1 MRMKIGISVAVKAV
15 LCVLATF
22 MLVSSIPAA
31 GPAAARDEY
40 APVDA
45 IFNEHCLDCHGSQD
59 PEGKFV
65 LENYDS
71 LLKGGEIGPAFVP
84 GRSADSLLLQMI
96 EGKFEEDG
104 KKIIM
109 PPGKRKKLS
118 SAEIATIKAW
128 IDAGAHGPPAGTVAN
143 RELVVPKI
151 ALKVAPHIPIMA
163 VAYASGPKLIAVAS
177 YGEVELRSATS
188 HQLTRTLKGHH
199 GNLNAVLFSP
209 DGAYLFAAGGEPG
222 LSGEVRQWNVAD
234 GTLVRTFAGHKDA
247 LYAAALSPDGKTLAT
262 GSYDQKIKLWNT
274 ETGQEIRTLSGHN
287 GAIYGL
293 AFRPDGKI
301 LASASGDR
309 TVKLWDVASGER
321 RDTLSQS
328 LKELYAVAFS
338 PDGKRLVAGGVDNR
352 IRIWEIS
359 ESAAETT
366 NPILDAKYAHEGA
379 ILNLVFSANGAL
391 LISSAEDRTVKVWDG
406 KLMKERFLLET
417 QPDWVHALA
426 FMANDETI
434 VVGRMDGTLGFYEA
448 TTGKA
453 MPVLNAELGQPVLPG
468 VPSGV
473 AARKN

>member
-1 MRMKIGISVAVKAV
+1 MN
-15 LCVLATF
+15 
-22 MLVSSIPAA
+22 
-31 GPAAARDEY
+31 EY

-45 IFNEHCLDCHGSQD
+45 IFNEHCMDCHGAQE

-65 LENYDS
+65 LEDYAS
-71 LLKGGEIGPAFVP
+71 LLKGGEIGPALVP
-84 GRSADSLLLQMI
+84 GRSADSLMVRMV
-96 EGKFEEDG
+96 EGAFEKDG
-104 KKIIM
+104 NKVIM

-118 SAEIATIKAW
+118 LAEIATIKAW
-128 IDAGAHGPPAGTVAN
+128 INAGAHGPPAGTVAD

-163 VAYASGPKLIAVAS
+163 VAYASGPALIAVAN
-177 YGEVELRSATS
+177 YGQVELRSAAN
-188 HQLTRTLKGHH
+188 HQIARTLKGHH

-222 LSGEVRQWNVAD
+222 LSGEVRQWLVAD

-247 LYAAALSPDGKTLAT
+247 LYAAALSPDGKILAT

-287 GAIYGL
+287 GAIFGL

-366 NPILDAKYAHEGA
+366 NPLLDAKYAHEGA
-379 ILNLVFSANGAL
+379 ILNLLFSADGTL
-391 LISSAEDRTVKVWDG
+391 LLSSAEDRTVKVWDG
-406 KLMKERFLLET
+406 RLIKERFLLET

-426 FMANDETI
+426 FMTKDETI
-434 VVGRMDGTLGFYEA
+434 VVGRMDGTLGFYDA
-448 TTGKA
+448 TSGKA
-453 MPVLNAELGQPVLPG
+453 MPTLNAESAHPALPSAPLGVSTQ
-468 VPSGV
+468 
-473 AARKN
+473 AN